1 MDRQPNILLLMA
13 DELRADCTGF
23 GGNRVV
29 RTPHLDALA
38 AGATV
43 FDNAYTPAPICI
55 PARQCLA
62 AGQLPTTCGCQ
73 RWYEDLPAGALT
85 FPRLLSQQGYETVAC
100 GKLHH
105 VGPDQMQGYT
115 KRIGAECEVAQP
127 FIPGLQRPF
136 DAFGNKWSQREEVLR
151 ATDRG
156 KSYHIRQ
163 DELAVLGAEYLIEQY
178 FLDPLYGRNTPDRP
192 LLLTVSFNQPHYPY
206 VADPALLAYY
216 EPRVTPYENEPVFPH
231 PFLSKFEV
239 DVPAAALRRATAAYY
254 AMIERMDGYVGRVVR
269 ALQAAGQDLTDWLVL
284 FASDHGEMLGQHGVW
299 EKQKFFE
306 GSARVPLLVGLPGQ
320 TQGRRCQ
327 KNVSLCDLYATVCE
341 TAGLNPP
348 PGLDSRSLAGLARGE
363 EAGWPDTAV
372 SMFDG
377 VNFMYKKGPL
387 KYQWYG
393 GQQDEVL
400 FDLAADPTEREN
412 RLARPGYEAFLAEG
426 RAAARCYGFAACRPA
441 PR

>member
-1 MDRQPNILLLMA
+1 MKRQPNILLLMA

-23 GGNRVV
+23 GGNPVV

-38 AGATV
+38 AKATV

-62 AGQLPTTCGCQ
+62 AGQLPTTCGCL
-73 RWYEDLPAGALT
+73 RWYDDLPAGALT
-85 FPRLLSQQGYETVAC
+85 FPRLLSRQGYETVAC

-127 FIPGLQRPF
+127 YIPGLERPF
-136 DAFGNKWSQREEVLR
+136 DAFAQKWSQEEEVLR

-163 DELAVLGAEYLIEQY
+163 DELAVLGAEYFIEQY
-178 FLDPLYGRNTPDRP
+178 FCDPLYGRNTPDRP

-216 EPRVTPYENEPVFPH
+216 GPRVAPYENEPVFPH
-231 PFLSKFEV
+231 PFLSKFQV
-239 DVPAAALRRATAAYY
+239 QAPPAALRRATAAYY
-254 AMIERMDGYVGRVVR
+254 AMIERMDGYVGRVTA
-269 ALQAAGQDLTDWLVL
+269 ALAAAGQRLEDWLVL

-320 TQGRRCQ
+320 QAGRHCA
-327 KNVSLCDLYATVCE
+327 KNVSLCDVYATVCE
-341 TAGLNPP
+341 TAGLTVP
-348 PGLDSRSLAGLARGE
+348 PGLDSRSLVPLAAGDE
-363 EAGWPDTAV
+363 DGWPDTAV

-377 VNFMYKKGPL
+377 VNFMYKKGAR

-393 GQQDEVL
+393 APQSEVL

-412 RLARPGYEAFLAEG
+412 LLGRPAYADFVEEG
-426 RAAARCYGFAACRPA
+426 RAQAARYGFPAAG
-441 PR
+441 